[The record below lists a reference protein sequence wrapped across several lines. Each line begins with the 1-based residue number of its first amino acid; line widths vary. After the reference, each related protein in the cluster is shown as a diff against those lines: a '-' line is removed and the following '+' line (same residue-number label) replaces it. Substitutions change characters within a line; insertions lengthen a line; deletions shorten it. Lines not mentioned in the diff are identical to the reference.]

1 MVKKRFVFLLQQII
15 CRIMLFV
22 FYVGGVCLVFGV
34 WCLVFGV
41 WCLVTQ
47 SLTHLD
53 IDLDHYKFGFFVV
66 CIHMSS
72 LCLQSIRPYIPQV
85 Y

>member
-41 WCLVTQ
+41 WCLVFGYTVTNTSRYRSR
-47 SLTHLD
+47 SL
-53 IDLDHYKFGFFVV
+53 
-66 CIHMSS
+66 
-72 LCLQSIRPYIPQV
+72 
-85 Y
+85 